1 MVTWIT
7 REAGMTEQPPT
18 PDRSDDRARDREAR
32 GGRDPARPGGGRTDG
47 ETAVDDALGSGPD
60 RPE

>member
-1 MVTWIT
+1 
-7 REAGMTEQPPT
+7 MTEQPPT
-18 PDRSDDRARDREAR
+18 PDRSDDRAREREREA
-32 GGRDPARPGGGRTDG
+32 GGAADPARPGGGRTHG